1 MILVLLGTQH
11 NEFTRLLQEV
21 ENCIDNQIIKEQVI
35 VQAGFT
41 KYKSDKM
48 ETFDMISKEE
58 LDKYMSKANLII
70 THGGVGSIIMALE
83 KGKKVI
89 AVPRLHEY
97 GEHVNDHQR
106 QIIKVFSEKKYLIG
120 IENVDE
126 LEDAIKNIAK
136 FEPAKYENNNQKMI
150 NIIENFI
157 EKNIKSILYLDI
169 ISNCYNTLGYPT
181 IKEIYIEDTSINS
194 IKNDI
199 EKLNIKIDIYSNNTT
214 LYENIC
220 Q

>member
-1 MILVLLGTQH
+1 M
-11 NEFTRLLQEV
+11 TRGEITFV
-21 ENCIDNQIIKEQVI
+21 TAHEITNNKIIKEQVI

-41 KYKSDKM
+41 KYKSNQM
-48 ETFDMISKEE
+48 EIFDMITKEE

-120 IENVDE
+120 IANVDE

-150 NIIENFI
+150 NIIENLK
-157 EKNIKSILYLDI
+157 EKI
-169 ISNCYNTLGYPT
+169 
-181 IKEIYIEDTSINS
+181 
-194 IKNDI
+194 
-199 EKLNIKIDIYSNNTT
+199 
-214 LYENIC
+214 
-220 Q
+220 

>member
-1 MILVLLGTQH
+1 MLTKEPVPNEQRGEKMILVLLGTQH
-11 NEFTRLLQEV
+11 NEFTRLIKEV
-21 ENCIDNQIIKEQVI
+21 EKCINTGTINDKVI

-48 ETFDMISKEE
+48 EIFDMISNEE
-58 LDKYMSKANLII
+58 LTKYVDEATLII

-126 LEDAIKNIAK
+126 LEVAIKNIAK
-136 FEPAKYENNNQKMI
+136 FEPVKYENNNQKMI

-157 EKNIKSILYLDI
+157 EKI
-169 ISNCYNTLGYPT
+169 
-181 IKEIYIEDTSINS
+181 
-194 IKNDI
+194 
-199 EKLNIKIDIYSNNTT
+199 
-214 LYENIC
+214 
-220 Q
+220 

>member
-11 NEFTRLLQEV
+11 NEFTRLIKEV
-21 ENCIDNQIIKEQVI
+21 EKCINTGTIKEKVI

-48 ETFDMISKEE
+48 EIFDMISNEK
-58 LDKYMSKANLII
+58 LTKYVDEATLVI

-89 AVPRLHEY
+89 AVPRLHEF

-136 FEPAKYENNNQKMI
+136 FEPTKYENNNQKMI
-150 NIIENFI
+150 NIIENYI
-157 EKNIKSILYLDI
+157 EKI
-169 ISNCYNTLGYPT
+169 
-181 IKEIYIEDTSINS
+181 
-194 IKNDI
+194 
-199 EKLNIKIDIYSNNTT
+199 
-214 LYENIC
+214 
-220 Q
+220 

>member
-1 MILVLLGTQH
+1 MEVQFFEILNFELGTVLFSKKNRPQFKKGAKEMILVLLGTQH

-41 KYKSDKM
+41 KYKSNKM
-48 ETFDMISKEE
+48 EIFDMISKEE

-97 GEHVNDHQR
+97 GEHVNNHQR
-106 QIIKVFSEKKYLIG
+106 QIIRVFSEKNYLIG
-120 IENVDE
+120 IQDVEDLSQAIQESEN
-126 LEDAIKNIAK
+126 
-136 FEPAKYENNNQKMI
+136 FEPNEYKNNNQKMLSQVYRKR
-150 NIIENFI
+150 
-157 EKNIKSILYLDI
+157 EKIPQRMY
-169 ISNCYNTLGYPT
+169 
-181 IKEIYIEDTSINS
+181 
-194 IKNDI
+194 
-199 EKLNIKIDIYSNNTT
+199 
-214 LYENIC
+214 
-220 Q
+220 

>member
-11 NEFTRLLQEV
+11 NEFTRLIKEV
-21 ENCIDNQIIKEQVI
+21 EKCINTGTIKEKVI

-48 ETFDMISKEE
+48 EIFDMISNEE
-58 LDKYMSKANLII
+58 LTKYVDEATLII

-126 LEDAIKNIAK
+126 LEVAIKNIAK
-136 FEPAKYENNNQKMI
+136 FEPVKYENNNQKMI

-157 EKNIKSILYLDI
+157 EKI
-169 ISNCYNTLGYPT
+169 
-181 IKEIYIEDTSINS
+181 
-194 IKNDI
+194 
-199 EKLNIKIDIYSNNTT
+199 
-214 LYENIC
+214 
-220 Q
+220 

>member
-11 NEFTRLLQEV
+11 NEFIRLIKEV
-21 ENCIDNQIIKEQVI
+21 EKCINTGTIKEKVI

-48 ETFDMISKEE
+48 ETFDMISNEK
-58 LDKYMSKANLII
+58 LTKYVDEATLVI

-120 IENVDE
+120 IENADE

-157 EKNIKSILYLDI
+157 EKI
-169 ISNCYNTLGYPT
+169 
-181 IKEIYIEDTSINS
+181 
-194 IKNDI
+194 
-199 EKLNIKIDIYSNNTT
+199 
-214 LYENIC
+214 
-220 Q
+220 